1 MTYRTLTILFL
12 FSLIVIASQPAYA
25 LTADDLIGEYHLVG
39 FEMKMLDS
47 PYILVTDRDCS
58 NVTGRLSMTT
68 KALTMEMGG
77 YYTNAQY
84 SIYSLNLDSYQCGFY
99 TIMGTN
105 RLSVSIRG
113 GTRKSVQISY
123 QDGIFTGTWY
133 DSIYVSD
140 LPYTVEMKFRFAKDA
155 VYYTKEALDSR
166 VTQAVQEAREGL
178 YTQEELFLAVEN
190 ATSDM
195 YTQEELSCAI
205 ANATE
210 GLFTESE
217 VQSQLAHVLDQTIN
231 LKGDVAPL
239 VLDNATGVYTPKGDG
254 MLTIGD
260 AVILLKAC
268 THGVVWGKE

>member
-1 MTYRTLTILFL
+1 
-12 FSLIVIASQPAYA
+12 
-25 LTADDLIGEYHLVG
+25 
-39 FEMKMLDS
+39 
-47 PYILVTDRDCS
+47 
-58 NVTGRLSMTT
+58 
-68 KALTMEMGG
+68 
-77 YYTNAQY
+77 
-84 SIYSLNLDSYQCGFY
+84 
-99 TIMGTN
+99 
-105 RLSVSIRG
+105 
-113 GTRKSVQISY
+113 
-123 QDGIFTGTWY
+123 
-133 DSIYVSD
+133 
-140 LPYTVEMKFRFAKDA
+140 
-155 VYYTKEALDSR
+155 
-166 VTQAVQEAREGL
+166 L